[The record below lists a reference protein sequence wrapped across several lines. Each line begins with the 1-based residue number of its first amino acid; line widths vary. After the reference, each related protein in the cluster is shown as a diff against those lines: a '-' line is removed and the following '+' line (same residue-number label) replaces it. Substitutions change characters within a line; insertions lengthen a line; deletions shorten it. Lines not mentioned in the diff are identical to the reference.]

1 MVLLIADGIEA
12 DDITNCCEVAFETT
26 QTVSYRDMFTFLFD
40 VKNTHVLLKHTSTD
54 VPENVWDVLRYR
66 GAILIRTPTCTLYEL
81 TSEEGKYLKLMK
93 RALKNGCV
101 KSDRTHVGTKS
112 LFGESLRFSLRDNRL
127 PLITTKR
134 VFFRGVLEEL
144 LWFIR
149 GSTDS
154 CVLAEKN
161 VHIWDANGTKE
172 QLSALGLGDREVG
185 DLGPV
190 YGFQWRHWG
199 AEYVD
204 KYTPVTDGVDQL
216 KRVIEQLVTDPDSR
230 RHIVSAWNV
239 QDLDKMALPPCHMF
253 FQFYVREG
261 KYLSC
266 QMYQRSADMFL
277 GVPFNIASYALL
289 THIVAKITNL
299 IPEELIMVFGD
310 THVYSNHT
318 AAVLEQ
324 CARIPNSF
332 PTVYIDEV
340 TSIDDI
346 DTAHIHLKD
355 YDHQSSIKAPMAV

>member
-81 TSEEGKYLKLMK
+81 TSEEGKYLKPMK

-199 AEYVD
+199 LSIWIS
-204 KYTPVTDGVDQL
+204 TPQ
-216 KRVIEQLVTDPDSR
+216 
-230 RHIVSAWNV
+230 
-239 QDLDKMALPPCHMF
+239 
-253 FQFYVREG
+253 
-261 KYLSC
+261 
-266 QMYQRSADMFL
+266 
-277 GVPFNIASYALL
+277 
-289 THIVAKITNL
+289 
-299 IPEELIMVFGD
+299 
-310 THVYSNHT
+310 
-318 AAVLEQ
+318 
-324 CARIPNSF
+324 
-332 PTVYIDEV
+332 
-340 TSIDDI
+340 
-346 DTAHIHLKD
+346 
-355 YDHQSSIKAPMAV
+355 